1 MDQSLIQLNNGEL
14 IDVEEL
20 FKEHVYNYDEIS
32 KSKYT
37 LALCEPY
44 NNIIHG
50 DSCLNNH
57 YLVNYR
63 FKNLN
68 LTIFKL
74 LKNDLLRS
82 ISKHTNIEHSMI
94 RNYKFILNKLKPEI
108 VECVILSN
116 GECTCI
122 LKTFWIR
129 IIQRSWKNLII
140 KRNNIINLMKNPK
153 AILHRQ
159 THGFWG
165 PEIDPLPQLAGML
178 KTI

>member
-1 MDQSLIQLNNGEL
+1 M
-14 IDVEEL
+14 
-20 FKEHVYNYDEIS
+20 
-32 KSKYT
+32 
-37 LALCEPY
+37 
-44 NNIIHG
+44 
-50 DSCLNNH
+50 
-57 YLVNYR
+57 
-63 FKNLN
+63 
-68 LTIFKL
+68 TIFKL

-82 ISKHTNIEHSMI
+82 ISKYTNIEHSMI

-129 IIQRSWKNLII
+129 IIQRSWKNLLI
-140 KRNNIINLMKNPK
+140 KRNNIINQMKNPK
-153 AILHRQ
+153 AILYRQ

-165 PEIDPLPQLAGML
+165 HEIEPLPHLAGML